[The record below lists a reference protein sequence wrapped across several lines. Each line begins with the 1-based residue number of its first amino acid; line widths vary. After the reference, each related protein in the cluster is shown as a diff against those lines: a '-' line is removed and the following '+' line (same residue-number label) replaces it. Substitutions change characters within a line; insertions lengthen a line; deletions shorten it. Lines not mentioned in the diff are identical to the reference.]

1 MNPLHIALIS
11 EHASPLALL
20 GGVDSGGQNV
30 YVAQVAR
37 HLAQLGH
44 RVDVF
49 TRRDDERLPEVFE
62 WEADVRV
69 IHVPAGPATV
79 VPKEQ
84 LLEHMAAFA
93 DWMDEWIGKR
103 PIPYDLV
110 HANFWMSA
118 LVAAEL
124 KQSAGLPFAVT
135 FHALGKV
142 RRQHQGANDG
152 FPDARFAIEERAVRE
167 ADIVIAEAPQ
177 DEADLVA
184 LYAADPARI
193 RLVPCGFDPDEF
205 APQDKVAARRKLG
218 LPADEHIVLQ
228 LGRMVPR
235 KGIENVV
242 RGVAKLRH
250 KHGVAA
256 RLVIVGGESE
266 APDPALTP
274 EIGRLQAIARE
285 VDIAESVTFVG
296 RRGRRA
302 LADYY
307 AAADVF
313 VSTPWYEPFGI
324 TPLEAMACATPVVGS
339 NVGGLQYTVVDG
351 ETGYLVPPKD
361 ADALAERLAHLFREP
376 ALLERFGRQGLVRVH
391 QHFTW
396 EKVAASLV
404 NVFAEIS
411 VSHRL
416 PASRGAT
423 PLPPAQPLLTQPIF
437 AQPVFAQPA
446 APQVVMHRNG
456 SRANGYPGGQHRN
469 GHHQDGYY
477 PNGAHRH
484 AAPSFALDID
494 AIQHIERAFDENM
507 AAIERSRRALPRDI
521 ARAAMV
527 LGRCFALGGKVL
539 ICGNGGS
546 AAESQHMAA
555 ELVGRF
561 QIKERRGLPALALT
575 ADTALLTAWSNDIGY
590 EDIFARQVHAFGQPG
605 DVLVGL
611 STSGRSRNVCC
622 AFAAA
627 RERGLATVA
636 LLGGSGGEI
645 AQLADVAVTVPAAR
659 ATRVQEVQLLALHL
673 ICELVENGMEELV
686 EQSQLERMTDKDF

>member
-37 HLAQLGH
+37 HLARLGH

-49 TRRDDERLPEVFE
+49 TRRDDEHLPEVLE
-62 WEADVRV
+62 WEPGVRV
-69 IHVPAGPATV
+69 IHVPAGPAVV

-84 LLEHMAAFA
+84 LLGYMPAFTE
-93 DWMDEWIGKR
+93 WMHTWICEAHTVYNL
-103 PIPYDLV
+103 I

-124 KQSAGLPFAVT
+124 KQQTGLPFAVT

-167 ADIVIAEAPQ
+167 ADLLIAEAPQ

-205 APQDKVAARRKLG
+205 APQDKISARQKLG
-218 LPADEHIVLQ
+218 LPTDERIVLQ

-235 KGIENVV
+235 KGVENVV
-242 RGVAKLRH
+242 RGVARLRH
-250 KHGVAA
+250 AHGIAA

-266 APDPALTP
+266 APDPVFTP
-274 EIGRLQAIARE
+274 EIGRLQTIAAAE
-285 VDIAESVTFVG
+285 NIAESVTFVG

-307 AAADVF
+307 AAADLF

-339 NVGGLQYTVVDG
+339 RVGGIQYTVVDG

-361 ADALAERLAHLFREP
+361 ADALGERLAQLFREP
-376 ALLERFGRQGLVRVH
+376 ALIERFGQQGLARVH

-396 EKVAASLV
+396 EKVAASLADA
-404 NVFAEIS
+404 FAEIS
-411 VSHRL
+411 VPHRL
-416 PASRGAT
+416 LASRGAT
-423 PLPPAQPLLTQPIF
+423 PPPLAQPLPIE
-437 AQPVFAQPA
+437 QRSA
-446 APQVVMHRNG
+446 APPALPLAAHRRG
-456 SRANGYPGGQHRN
+456 LHTN
-469 GHHQDGYY
+469 GHPAVHRSGHHPAYASNNHCSPAHGA
-477 PNGAHRH
+477 PNF
-484 AAPSFALDID
+484 SLDIN
-494 AIQHIERAFDENM
+494 AIHHIERAFDENM
-507 AAIERSRRALPRDI
+507 AAVQRARRALPRDI

-627 RERGLATVA
+627 RERGLTTVA

-645 AQLADVAVTVPAAR
+645 AQLADIAVTVPAAR

-673 ICELVENGMEELV
+673 ICELVEDGMEELV
-686 EQSQLERMTDKDF
+686 EQSQPELVADKDF